1 MRFLDIAVASGYAAI
16 GLALMILMNPVAP
29 RESATYA
36 ASQSKLD
43 SAIRAYVEH
52 VGLPFLTTSSS
63 RAICASAA
71 EAGNA
76 TLVID
81 VVVQGAGCALSA
93 SRPLPLAH
101 SSLTLNLPDRVVVVE
116 AWLARR

>member
-1 MRFLDIAVASGYAAI
+1 LRFLDIAVASGYAAI
-16 GLALMILMNPVAP
+16 CLALMILMNPVAP

-43 SAIRAYVEH
+43 SVIRAYVEH

-71 EAGNA
+71 QAGNG
-76 TLVID
+76 TVVID
-81 VVVQGAGCALSA
+81 VVVQGAACALLP
-93 SRPLPLAH
+93 SRPLSFAH